1 MPLSF
6 SNNSG
11 LQKVRGKSK
20 IQFKFLW
27 VKLYIQP
34 VNKLPRYWLFFYDVA
49 CYSPGHSNKLRS
61 VSHLNKLNK
70 RPTPAGSTSLIE
82 QAIVLLKIMRPKK
95 QLTSEENDH
104 VFFLEKQS
112 FTVPIH
118 EISVL
123 VYYLKFLI
131 TPKNFLTGLKEYME
145 QLFLPMRSSKRNV
158 VLNNSASLNS
168 NRGFWTKWNA
178 LPLFILTNFTFVLNW
193 ISKEAGAHVSTKEI
207 FSSNS
212 ITDITNF
219 TEKRLAL
226 TWIPESITRPPLS
239 SCFFEIISPRYL
251 IVLHLTLTV
260 AYDRINLYTL
270 ISSKLLLK
278 RLET

>member
-1 MPLSF
+1 MDATTARDRCEQLTTRYFSDLCCWWSLASKTFGRCVFLCLKQKMPLSF

-49 CYSPGHSNKLRS
+49 CYSSGHSNKLRS

-193 ISKEAGAHVSTKEI
+193 ISKESG
-207 FSSNS
+207 SSYKHKR
-212 ITDITNF
+212 NF
-219 TEKRLAL
+219 
-226 TWIPESITRPPLS
+226 
-239 SCFFEIISPRYL
+239 
-251 IVLHLTLTV
+251 
-260 AYDRINLYTL
+260 
-270 ISSKLLLK
+270 
-278 RLET
+278 